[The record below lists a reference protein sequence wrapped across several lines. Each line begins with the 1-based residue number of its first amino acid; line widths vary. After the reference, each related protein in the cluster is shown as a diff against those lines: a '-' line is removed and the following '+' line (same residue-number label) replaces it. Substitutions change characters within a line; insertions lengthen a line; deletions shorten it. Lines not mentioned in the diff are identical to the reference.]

1 MREDEEYEEEGRGGF
16 KKNGV
21 SWDGVLSNGLVVAN
35 HEAATG
41 DSGSGNPP
49 SPSLSPSPQRYLPTP
64 YTYNMMTLSAD
75 DSRLYIY
82 ILIISVL
89 LSTCILP

>member
-1 MREDEEYEEEGRGGF
+1 MRSMRRGGEKSF

-49 SPSLSPSPQRYLPTP
+49 SPSLSLSPSPQRYLPTP